1 MTSTAHHP
9 LTIEHALLGFLAG
22 RPMHG
27 YDIYRQIR
35 RPGGLGVVWR
45 IKRSQL
51 YALLAKLEALGYI
64 SASYEQQVGR
74 PGRRVFHL
82 SEAGRAA
89 FADWLTSPVD
99 RPRDLRVDFLAR
111 LYFARLESSE
121 LAFQLVQ
128 RQRARCLQWLSEHTA
143 RLEACSADNSF
154 ERAVWQFRVRQ
165 IEAILDWLDA
175 CSLAPAA
182 A

>member
-9 LTIEHALLGFLAG
+9 LTIEHALLGYLSE

-51 YALLAKLEALGYI
+51 YALLTKLETLGYI
-64 SASYEQQVGR
+64 SAALEQQIGR
-74 PGRRVFHL
+74 PARRVFHL
-82 SEAGRAA
+82 TEAGRAA

-99 RPRDLRVDFLAR
+99 RPRDLRLDFLAR
-111 LYFARLESSE
+111 LYFARRDSAE
-121 LAFQLVQ
+121 LAFQLVH
-128 RQRARCLQWLSEHTA
+128 RQRARCLEWLHEYTV
-143 RLEACSADNSF
+143 RLEACPADQAF
-154 ERAVWQFRVRQ
+154 ERTVWQFRVRQ

-175 CSLAPAA
+175 CSLVRPET
-182 A
+182 

>member
-1 MTSTAHHP
+1 MTSTAPHP
-9 LTIEHALLGFLAG
+9 LTIEHALLGFLAE

-64 SASYEQQVGR
+64 SASLEQQMGR
-74 PGRRVFHL
+74 PARRVFHL

-99 RPRDLRVDFLAR
+99 RPRDLRLDFLAR
-111 LYFARLESSE
+111 LYFARRESSE
-121 LAFQLVQ
+121 LAFQLVH
-128 RQRARCLQWLSEHTA
+128 RQRARCLQWLQEYTT
-143 RLEACSADNSF
+143 RLEACSADDSF
-154 ERAVWQFRVRQ
+154 ERTVWQFRVRQ
-165 IEAILDWLDA
+165 TEAILDWLDA
-175 CSLAPAA
+175 CSLSPAA